1 MNPAGPSAK
10 RLDISLEELRQLVD
24 GALHQPLDEAGY
36 HKLKAAVETLS
47 YLTELVSDK
56 ATTLKRLRQLLGI
69 EFGSTEKTAAVLAAV
84 AAAVDSANG
93 KMPPEGGGSDGDH
106 PGKGKHPGHGRRP
119 ASEYESAQRVT
130 VEHPELRHGDACPE
144 CGKGKVYAQRGAPA
158 QLVRVT
164 GQAPLQAMVYELE
177 RFRCGTCGTVFTA
190 PEPEEVGPEK
200 YDEMAGA
207 MIAELKYGTGMPFH
221 RLQQLEQRLG
231 VPLPAAT
238 QWEIAEEVGDLLKP
252 ARDELI
258 RQAAQGEVV
267 HGDDTGMRIVRLT
280 RPPEDER
287 TGVFTTGVASVIGDR
302 QIAVYFTGRQHA
314 GENLADVLRRRA
326 SELPLPVLMCDAS
339 ASNTSELDEGAEML
353 LARCLAHGR
362 RKIVSVAGSFPEQCL
377 HVLVELGKVY
387 KVDAAAKERKLTPLQ
402 RLQLHQEQS
411 QPVMDELEKWMNR
424 QFAERLVEP
433 NSGLGKAI
441 TYLQRHWKGLTLF
454 LRQQAAPLDNNL
466 VERVLKKAVLHRKNA
481 LFYRTIHGAEV
492 GDLFMSLIET
502 CRLNGVNSFDY
513 LVELQRHAA
522 ELLDRPTAWMP
533 WTYRATL
540 ERLAK

>member
-1 MNPAGPSAK
+1 MNTTGPSPK
-10 RLDISLEELRQLVD
+10 RLDISLEELSQLVD

-36 HKLKAAVETLS
+36 RKLKAAVETLS

-56 ATTLKRLRQLLGI
+56 ATTLNRLRQLLGI

-84 AAAVDSANG
+84 AAAMDSANG
-93 KMPPEGGGSDGDH
+93 NVSPEGDGPDGDH
-106 PGKGKHPGHGRRP
+106 QGKGKHPGHGRRP
-119 ASEYESAQRVT
+119 ASEYESAKRVP
-130 VEHPELRHGDACPE
+130 VEHPELRHGDPCPE
-144 CGKGKVYAQRGAPA
+144 CPKGKVYRQNGAPA

-164 GQAPLQAMVYELE
+164 GQAPLQATVYELE
-177 RFRCGTCGTVFTA
+177 RLRCGSCGAMFTA
-190 PEPEEVGPEK
+190 PEPEDVGPDK

-207 MIAELKYGTGMPFH
+207 MIAELKYGAGMPFH
-221 RLQQLEQRLG
+221 RLKQLEQRMG

-238 QWEIAEEVGDLLKP
+238 QWEIVEEVAELLKP

-267 HGDDTGMRIVRLT
+267 HGDDTNMRVLKLT

-287 TGVFTTGVASVIGDR
+287 TGVFTTGVVAVTGDR
-302 QIAVYFTGRQHA
+302 QIAVYFTGPKHA
-314 GENLADVLRRRA
+314 GENVADLLQRRA
-326 SELPLPVLMCDAS
+326 GELPLPVLMCDAS
-339 ASNTSELDEGAEML
+339 ASNTSELDEGVEML

-362 RKIVSVAGSFPEQCL
+362 RKIVSVAGSFPEPCI

-387 KVDAAAKERKLTPLQ
+387 KVDAQAKEQKLTPAE
-402 RLQLHQEQS
+402 RLNLHQKQS
-411 QPVMDELEKWMNR
+411 QPVMDGLEQWINR

-433 NSGLGKAI
+433 NSGLGKAL

-454 LRQQAAPLDNNL
+454 LRQEGAPLDNNL

-481 LFYRTIHGAEV
+481 LYYRTIHGAEV

-502 CRLNGVNSFDY
+502 CRLNRVNSFDY
-513 LVELQRHAA
+513 LVELQRHAT
-522 ELLDRPTAWMP
+522 ELLAGPAEWLP
-533 WTYRATL
+533 WNYRTTIG
-540 ERLAK
+540 R